1 MLVAAKMK
9 RVATDDDLQLL
20 KILQN
25 ESECFVYTFSVLG
38 DYFLLQS

>member
-9 RVATDDDLQLL
+9 HVATDDDLQLL

-25 ESECFVYTFSVLG
+25 ESECFVYTFSIFW
-38 DYFLLQS
+38 DYFFLQS